1 MAKEKLHINLFGNL
15 KCNLLGCRQEVKTT
29 DFDSVIPWVRIP
41 PSQPRSVYSKPP
53 RGTDWV
59 TLIAIIILVDVNI
72 DGVRIC

>member
-1 MAKEKLHINLFGNL
+1 MLPPNLYLIYWDVVKRLRQQTLTLPFGGSN
-15 KCNLLGCRQEVKTT
+15 
-29 DFDSVIPWVRIP
+29 
-41 PSQPRSVYSKPP
+41 PSIPRSVYSKPP